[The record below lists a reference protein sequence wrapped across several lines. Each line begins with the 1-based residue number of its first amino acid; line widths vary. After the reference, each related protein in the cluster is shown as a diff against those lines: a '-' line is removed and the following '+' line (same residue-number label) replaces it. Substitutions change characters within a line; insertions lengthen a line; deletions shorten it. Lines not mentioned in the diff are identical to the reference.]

1 MVCLNSSVSPCL
13 NVPNHGQSSCP
24 IGVPF
29 DFSSELFEGQ
39 IIIRL
44 KYCNSDNIN
53 GDATYFEGRKR
64 IFQSVVQ
71 GRFKERVSVSDVLTG
86 HEFAKPLK
94 NLPRPLIL
102 KMATALASKVSL
114 LLRVHVLCFKCTLLT
129 KTLIMFPRLH
139 LA

>member
-1 MVCLNSSVSPCL
+1 MVCLNSSVSLCL

-102 KMATALASKVSL
+102 KMATALASKVSPSEFMYCAL
-114 LLRVHVLCFKCTLLT
+114 NVLC
-129 KTLIMFPRLH
+129 
-139 LA
+139 